1 MNNLRNLRKEK
12 GLTLPEIHRMTG
24 IPLRSLEEY
33 DANRIIISH
42 YHRIKELS
50 KVIGCT
56 MDELMLFEDKCIYD
70 RNEAYVCM
78 YDVEGGVA
86 VIVLGVERWTVT
98 RKESMEILQRIKKKS
113 DLIDVLDE
121 T

>member
-56 MDELMLFEDKCIYD
+56 MDELMKFREKCIYD
-70 RNEAYVCM
+70 GKETDICM
-78 YDVEGGVA
+78 FDSEDGVS
-86 VIVLGVERWTVT
+86 VIIVGVKKWTVT
-98 RKESMEILQRIKKKS
+98 RKKSMEILQRIKKKA
-113 DLIDVLDE
+113 DIIDVLNE